1 METKLFDHIELENGE
16 ATLPKIPPLRQQVSL
31 DLAEFG
37 DTLSLHKKA
46 ALFLDLL
53 PDHIATVQAVFH
65 RDYAETASFVPEWLF
80 EEAPVSFA
88 ALFPNARVANDVS
101 ANDVWQA
108 LAVRSIWASDEPTLT
123 IDFEFMDT
131 DMNHVFAAYFD
142 LEGKLLTFTMES

>member
-1 METKLFDHIELENGE
+1 METKLFGHIELEDGE
-16 ATLPKIPPLRQQVSL
+16 ATLPKVPPLRQQVFL

-37 DTLSLHKKA
+37 DTVSLHKKVA
-46 ALFLDLL
+46 VFLDLL
-53 PDHIATVQAVFH
+53 PEHIATAQAVFH

-80 EEAPVSFA
+80 DEAPASFS

-101 ANDVWQA
+101 DNDVWQA
-108 LAVRSIWASDEPTLT
+108 LAIKSIWASDEPTLT

-142 LEGKLLTFTMES
+142 LEGELLTFTVES